1 MAQAFFEPIIGQWY
15 QDMQQRMFEV
25 VAADEDSIEIQYYDG
40 DVEELDRET
49 WHQLNVVPISEPG
62 DASGPYDDL
71 ELDDYGSDVEEQ
83 RGGDWQEL
91 LDKF

>member
-15 QDMQQRMFEV
+15 QDLQQRRFEV
-25 VAADEDSIEIQYYDG
+25 VAADEDTIEIQYYDG
-40 DVEELDRET
+40 AVEELDLET
-49 WHQLNVVPISEPG
+49 WHQLNVVPVSEPG

-71 ELDDYGSDVEEQ
+71 ELGDYGAEAEEP
-83 RGGDWQEL
+83 RAGDWQEL